1 MTEEVANLF
10 GISLELAKLILPLLF
25 VHFFLALIALVD
37 LIKNWKARIVPFL
50 WIIVVVVFSF
60 IGPVLYFIIG
70 RKRKYENGYR

>member
-1 MTEEVANLF
+1 M
-10 GISLELAKLILPLLF
+10 ELAKLILPLLF